1 MELILYQSKTN
12 YKPFV
17 IDESP
22 YATCC
27 IFFRMK
33 PFVGI
38 FWYYSNL
45 NTVFCTNLSSEV
57 HTPNLND
64 GRICLDQRR
73 LGWVGLGWI
82 EACLHVMDPSK
93 KITVRK
99 DTILPSN
106 LPPSLDWV
114 HLRWS
119 NSLIELDSSQSLLH
133 PTRENIINLNMS
145 AGLINKDFNNLS

>member
-27 IFFRMK
+27 IFLRMK

-73 LGWVGLGWI
+73 LGWVGLGWSMFSCHGSKQENYCKKRNCFAIQSSTLSGLGPFKVI
-82 EACLHVMDPSK
+82 EFTNRVRLKSIAPS
-93 KITVRK
+93 
-99 DTILPSN
+99 SN
-106 LPPSLDWV
+106 
-114 HLRWS
+114 
-119 NSLIELDSSQSLLH
+119 
-133 PTRENIINLNMS
+133 
-145 AGLINKDFNNLS
+145 